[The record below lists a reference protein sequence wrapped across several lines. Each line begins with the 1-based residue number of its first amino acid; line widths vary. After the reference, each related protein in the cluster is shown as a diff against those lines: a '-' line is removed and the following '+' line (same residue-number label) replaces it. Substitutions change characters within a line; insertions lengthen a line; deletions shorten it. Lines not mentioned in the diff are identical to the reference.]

1 MKNKIQKFSK
11 GNFRLVRP
19 EIIFEETN
27 LVLIIGE
34 GEVYRGSFVIKSSNQ
49 CAIRGLIYPSSFR
62 VHLKDSG
69 FDGNPARVEF
79 SYDGR
84 GLPPGYVEEGK
95 FTVVCTGGEY
105 ELSFTAIVEKP
116 YVMTA
121 YGKVQNTDDFRKLAI
136 KDYSEAARLFRS
148 RDFYNVLKY
157 ENERIFYLYDN
168 MRKWSLSE
176 QALEEFLVGIKQKE
190 CIFLTLP
197 GEGMFFEDVTES
209 TKGIVSLMKNTWGY
223 IPVHIET
230 DGKFL
235 KVLKTDITTEDFVGN
250 THEIEYFV
258 RPEFLHG
265 GRNYGAIRFI
275 TPYETLIYEIE
286 VFQNQ
291 EYDEN
296 HHVPELLMAQVIKE
310 YVGYVA
316 GRIELE
322 NWVASAAEKVTAV
335 RKIDPLSEK
344 YQLLQAH
351 IYIIGKRIE
360 EAKWIL
366 ENYNYN
372 KFAIGKD
379 PITNSYYLFLTALIR
394 ENKAHTERV
403 LDEISKTYLRYQD
416 SWMLLHMLIKLDP
429 RYKNP
434 YKKLEVLEQQY
445 EFEINEV
452 LFYLEAYLCYREK
465 PTLLKKLGEFELHVL
480 EFATKYRLMTKELA
494 LYVANFASQRK
505 DFSVPLF
512 RILERIYKMYGEPMI
527 LNTICTLLIKGD
539 KTGCRY
545 FGWYQKAV
553 DEGFRIAR
561 LYEYYMI
568 TLNEESFRGALPRPI
583 LLYFMHGNSMDYKK
597 AAFLYANVINFCDD
611 EELFLGYREQMV
623 KFTWEQLKKRHITEH
638 LRTLYKRFCNE
649 EEMDSERMEA
659 MHDICFSYRVTT
671 KVPNMKYV
679 LVIEKDGEVRQ
690 KVPYS
695 EQNGA
700 LIRLYDKESRI
711 VWKSAEGRY
720 YTESIPYDTKR
731 LFYEPRFI
739 EMCRKYAGTAGV
751 WQEKQERVIVTLD
764 KIKEKGIGAFDE
776 REVFRLCSSTVR
788 ETDYA
793 EDEFL
798 LYLCFEMFLRQ
809 QYDKATLSY
818 LSNYYCGATRDM
830 KKLWHTARDYG
841 IPVYKLGERIIT
853 QMIFSENVFG
863 EERIFEEY
871 LLSGNAYFRIK
882 QAYLAFVSR
891 EYILR
896 GRDLDG
902 CIFRIIASQ
911 CEEGEELPD
920 VCKMALLEYY
930 AGQDY
935 PADIEGVL
943 HQVLREMC
951 EKQLVLPGYMKY
963 KEAWLREVQLYDKVM
978 IPYRAA
984 EGSKVKLYYKLR
996 PESRGMLGFKSET
1009 LLPVFETL
1017 YVKQFVLYKN
1027 ETLVYYIQETNGKE
1041 STSTEKTA
1049 LEGGSG
1055 ILAGKYGKLNT
1066 MLEASPA
1073 KRKKAMVE
1081 YEEEEQ
1087 IADKIFHLY
1096 ES

>member
-11 GNFRLVRP
+11 GNFRIARP
-19 EIIFEETN
+19 EVIFEETN

-34 GEVYRGSFVIKSSNQ
+34 GEIYRGSFVIKSSND

-62 VHLKDSG
+62 VRLKDSG

-79 SYDGR
+79 TYDGK
-84 GLPPGYVEEGK
+84 GLPPGYVEKGK

-157 ENERIFYLYDN
+157 ENERIFHLYDN

-235 KVLKTDITTEDFVGN
+235 KVLKADITTEDFVGN

-265 GRNYGAIRFI
+265 GRNYGALRFV
-275 TPYETLIYEIE
+275 TPYETLTYEVE

-291 EYDEN
+291 EYNEN
-296 HHVPELLMAQVIKE
+296 HHMPELLMAQVIKE

-322 NWVASAAEKVTAV
+322 NWVSSAAEKVAAI

-351 IYIIGKRIE
+351 IYIIGQRIE

-394 ENKAHTERV
+394 GNKAHTERV

-416 SWMLLHMLIKLDP
+416 SWMLLYMLISLDP

-445 EFEINEV
+445 EFEINGV
-452 LFYLEAYLCYREK
+452 LFYLETFLCYREK

-512 RILERIYKMYGEPMI
+512 RILERTYKMFGEPMI
-527 LNTICTLLIKGD
+527 LNTICRLLIKGD
-539 KTGCRY
+539 KTERKY

-568 TLNEESFRGALPRPI
+568 TLNEDSFRGALPKSI
-583 LLYFMHGNSMDYKK
+583 LLYFMHGNTLDYKK
-597 AAFLYANVINFCDD
+597 AAFLYANVLQFDNE

-623 KFTWEQLKKRHITEH
+623 AFTWEQLEKRHISEH
-638 LRTLYKRFCNE
+638 LKVLYKRFCVLD
-649 EEMDSERMEA
+649 EMDAGRIEA
-659 MHDICFSYRVTT
+659 INDICFSYGIRT
-671 KVPNMKYV
+671 KVPNMHSV
-679 LVIEKDGEVRQ
+679 LVIEKNGEVRQ
-690 KVPYS
+690 RVPYS
-695 EQNGA
+695 EKNGA
-700 LIRLYDKESRI
+700 IICLYDKESRI
-711 VWKSAEGRY
+711 VWESTEGRY

-739 EMCRKYAGTAGV
+739 EMCRKYAGRGGA
-751 WQEKQERVIVTLD
+751 WQEKKEKVAVTLEQVR
-764 KIKEKGIGAFDE
+764 KTYLSAYDE
-776 REVFRLCSSTVR
+776 REVFHLCSLTVR
-788 ETDYA
+788 ENDYE

-798 LYLCFEMFLRQ
+798 LYLCFEMFQRD

-818 LSNYYCGATRDM
+818 LVSYYCGATRDM
-830 KKLWHTARDYG
+830 KKLWITAQQYNIATD
-841 IPVYKLGERIIT
+841 KLGERIIT
-853 QMIFSENVFG
+853 QMLFSETIFG
-863 EERIFEEY
+863 EEKIFEEY
-871 LLSGNAYFRIK
+871 HMSGNAYFRIK
-882 QAYLAFVSR
+882 QAYLAYISR

-896 GRDLDG
+896 GREVNETV
-902 CIFRIIASQ
+902 FRIIASE
-911 CEEGEELPD
+911 CDEGEELPD

-930 AGQDY
+930 AGRDY
-935 PADIEGVL
+935 PADMESAL
-943 HQVLREMC
+943 HQILREMC
-951 EKQLVLPGYMKY
+951 EKQLVLPGYLKY
-963 KEAWLREVQLYDKVM
+963 KTAWLREVQLYDKTM
-978 IPYRAA
+978 ILYQAA
-984 EGSKVKLYYKLR
+984 EGSKVKLHYKLR
-996 PESRGMLGFKSET
+996 PEGRGLLGYRTET
-1009 LLPVFETL
+1009 MLPVFENL
-1017 YVKQFVLYKN
+1017 YVKQFVVYN
-1027 ETLVYYIQETNGKE
+1027 DETLTYYIEEINGGEITETD
-1041 STSTEKTA
+1041 KTVI
-1049 LEGGSG
+1049 EGGSD
-1055 ILAGKYGKLNT
+1055 IRAGKYGKINE
-1066 MLEASPA
+1066 MLGLSSAL
-1073 KRKKAMVE
+1073 RKKAMVE
-1081 YEEEEQ
+1081 YEEEIY
-1087 IADKIFHLY
+1087 IADQIFHPY
-1096 ES
+1096 